1 MEVCSSVRH
10 SPKPDFAKTVD
21 ITLDVKGSG
30 QASRGLSLNRFTAV
44 TSVDVN
50 SIKYPDGSEW
60 QAPSIEA
67 CSVTPDLIML
77 VATR

>member
-44 TSVDVN
+44 N